1 MGQTHFKVTSVEQIV
16 NKVNNG
22 CRIVKNQTKHIV
34 LGTNERG
41 YIPVNIREELF
52 KRYPTLDPDYEDT
65 SMHIPLLAAPSTIQE
80 PLPTS
85 FPPAP
90 EEYILHELPLRVIE
104 SIAILEGLHHIEDEH
119 RHELAFSQVHNK
131 DYKPNDKNRTT
142 AHTLLSLA
150 DVTIYYLID
159 CYHQFQGMDEEIE
172 KLKFELA
179 DLYRMNRQ
187 LQQKCM
193 VYEAELVKKTLM
205 VMR

>member
-1 MGQTHFKVTSVEQIV
+1 MGQTYFKVTSVEQIID
-16 NKVNNG
+16 KLNNG

-41 YIPVNIREELF
+41 YIPVNLREELF

-65 SMHIPLLAAPSTIQE
+65 STHIPLLAAPSSVQE
-80 PLPTS
+80 SLPPS

-159 CYHQFQGMDEEIE
+159 CYHNYRGMGREISQLE
-172 KLKFELA
+172 LELA
-179 DLYRMNRQ
+179 GLYRMNRQ
-187 LQQKCM
+187 LQQRCSM
-193 VYEAELVKKTLM
+193 YEAELIKKTLV